1 MSTVADFRK
10 QEVEIVRETPD
21 LASLEILRRVKESG
35 YSGARPRSARLG
47 RLNPTIAEL
56 TQAIEPEAEKCPPA
70 RRWMTHPGVGA
81 LTALARADYRKGRM
95 ISVRQV
101 DWMLSGI
108 GAVRGLE
115 RRTASAGTHHQ
126 AGKSSAALLISG
138 SGGATDEP
146 YDSRM
151 AESVPPLDGAT

>member
-1 MSTVADFRK
+1 
-10 QEVEIVRETPD
+10 
-21 LASLEILRRVKESG
+21 
-35 YSGARPRSARLG
+35 
-47 RLNPTIAEL
+47 
-56 TQAIEPEAEKCPPA
+56 
-70 RRWMTHPGVGA
+70 MTHPRGWVPDGIG
-81 LTALARADYRKGRM
+81 LRADYRKGRT

-126 AGKSSAALLISG
+126 AGKFSAALLISG
-138 SGGATDEP
+138 SAGVTDEP

-151 AESVPPLDGAT
+151 AESVPPLDGATWAKDRQSRHGQEISSSSVLDCIG